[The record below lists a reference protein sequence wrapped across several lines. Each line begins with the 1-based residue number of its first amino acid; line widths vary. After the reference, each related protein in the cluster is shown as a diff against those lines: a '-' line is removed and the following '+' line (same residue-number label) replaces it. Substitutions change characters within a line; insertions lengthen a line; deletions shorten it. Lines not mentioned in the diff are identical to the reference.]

1 MKTFLGLVARCLP
14 YHVVEEKP
22 EDRIISRDQAIE
34 ELKERGLPIE
44 MLVMLRPAPEP
55 LDPNE
60 IENPYGETIDR
71 EAIKVTE
78 TPLGGPSHPRAHRVH
93 PQPRS

>member
-1 MKTFLGLVARCLP
+1 MGMLTRVLP

-44 MLVMLRPAPEP
+44 MLAMLRAAPAP
-55 LDPNE
+55 LDP
-60 IENPYGETIDR
+60 GEVEDLYSHQSQTIDG
-71 EAIKVTE
+71 EVTQVTE
-78 TPLGGPSHPRAHRVH
+78 TPLGGK
-93 PQPRS
+93 